1 MNYNTDINIIGS
13 IPDYHLICKALPL
26 LINDTDNLKKSLVTD
41 NEFYNTGIV
50 DVSYRYP
57 KMYVIRPQ
65 FFIPIITLLRNA
77 GMKSLEYKAEL
88 SIMKNQNV
96 DFKSLII
103 SNK

>member
-50 DVSYRYP
+50 DVSHTMPKNVCNPSTIFYSHNYP
-57 KMYVIRPQ
+57 
-65 FFIPIITLLRNA
+65 T
-77 GMKSLEYKAEL
+77 
-88 SIMKNQNV
+88 
-96 DFKSLII
+96 
-103 SNK
+103 